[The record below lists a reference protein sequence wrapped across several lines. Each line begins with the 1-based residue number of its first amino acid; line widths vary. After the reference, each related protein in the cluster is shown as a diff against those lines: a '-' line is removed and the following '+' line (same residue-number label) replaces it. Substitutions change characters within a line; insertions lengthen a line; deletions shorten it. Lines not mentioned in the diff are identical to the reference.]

1 MDLMTI
7 FAASGLSVAAGQRAM
22 LAAFALGAVH
32 HTEYFELSSR
42 FLWLASTPV
51 LVVLGVL
58 ALIELLAD
66 WFPEVSEL
74 TEVAAV
80 APRVVVGFLSA
91 AAMAGTVDDSLT
103 ALAGSGVLGVGA
115 ALTTHSAM
123 QRFRRATRDI
133 DDTADH
139 AASAATTLTATGL
152 TASAFVAPALVV
164 PVLIGAVLV
173 FGAVLLVF
181 GFVRRSVVRAAGLD
195 EDDAAAPGA
204 SASSDP

>member
-32 HTEYFELSSR
+32 HTAYFDLSPR

-123 QRFRRATRDI
+123 QRFRRATREI

-164 PVLIGAVLV
+164 PVLVGAVVLFGALFVV
-173 FGAVLLVF
+173 FGLL
-181 GFVRRSVVRAAGLD
+181 RRSVVRAAGLD
-195 EDDAAAPGA
+195 DDAAAPAAA